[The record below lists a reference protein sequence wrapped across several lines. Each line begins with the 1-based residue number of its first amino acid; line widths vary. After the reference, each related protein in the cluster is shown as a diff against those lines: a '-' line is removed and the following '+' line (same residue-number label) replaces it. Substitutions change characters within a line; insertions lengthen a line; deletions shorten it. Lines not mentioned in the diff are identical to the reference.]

1 MIKIEK
7 LAFLP
12 ENQRRRKIILC
23 LDTIEKSF
31 QNLDCLLVDFKE
43 IRETVFYLI
52 EIFNLIIK
60 DSKLSTGALE
70 DLISLKGKLK
80 DIEDSISE
88 NNPETNLD
96 SFIESVRRIVN
107 SARHHLLKVTGVLP
121 AEWDLIVPER
131 VKSGCFIPEVAFK
144 GNSHGRFYYPELFV
158 YAEDIRSPFNIGS
171 IFRTAEAF
179 GAEKVI
185 LSPFCASPEHPRAKR
200 SSMGTIDI
208 IPWEQEK
215 LDTWLEKYNSGKE
228 NPLPVIALETGGTD
242 INNFVFPKRGI
253 VILGSEELGI
263 QPETLEM
270 AYTGRVT
277 IPLPGAKASLNVGVA
292 FGILMGKWTEQL
304 AKLKS

>member
-31 QNLDCLLVDFKE
+31 QAVDLYALCNRE
-43 IRETVFYLI
+43 ISDTVFYLN
-52 EIFNLIIK
+52 EILRLVLN
-60 DSKLSTGALE
+60 DSKLSGEERE
-70 DLISLKGKLK
+70 DIVSLKNRLQNIPGELFP
-80 DIEDSISE
+80 DESAASLASAVE
-88 NNPETNLD
+88 LLRRVVNN
-96 SFIESVRRIVN
+96 V
-107 SARHHLLKVTGVLP
+107 RHHLLKITGVLP

-131 VKSGCFIPEVAFK
+131 IKSGSFIPEAAFGGEK
-144 GNSHGRFYYPELFV
+144 PGRFYFPGLFV
-158 YAEDIRSPFNIGS
+158 YAEDIRSPFNVGS

-208 IPWEQEK
+208 IPWEQKK
-215 LDTWLEKYNSGKE
+215 LELWLKDYNSGAE

-242 INNFVFPKRGI
+242 INDFDFPERGI

-263 QPETLEM
+263 QPETLKM
-270 AYTGRVT
+270 ATGGRVS

-292 FGILMGKWTEQL
+292 FGILMEKWTE
-304 AKLKS
+304 KLSMI